1 MSTALPLVGRPARA
15 QSRPYRGRPPRRTRR
30 PTDDRTAHHP
40 AHSTP
45 TRTDVTGAL
54 DGLAAAAEQA
64 HDDAPTRAV
73 LAVVV
78 MRLEDA
84 AGAGLGDACGDP
96 LVVLQRRFG
105 RAHARLA
112 ARAAGQVD
120 ADLLHGLARALAP
133 EPVRD
138 ARTATRRSGAP
149 ALAAC

>member
-1 MSTALPLVGRPARA
+1 MTAPTTTQPTTTPL
-15 QSRPYRGRPPRRTRR
+15 
-30 PTDDRTAHHP
+30 TDL
-40 AHSTP
+40 
-45 TRTDVTGAL
+45 TGAL

-84 AGAGLGDACGDP
+84 AGAALGEACGDP

-112 ARAAGQVD
+112 ARSSGHVE

-133 EPVRD
+133 EPAPS
-138 ARTATRRSGAP
+138 ARTSARRAP
-149 ALAAC
+149 AATLAAC

>member
-1 MSTALPLVGRPARA
+1 MTTQLTPGTTTA
-15 QSRPYRGRPPRRTRR
+15 RTQ
-30 PTDDRTAHHP
+30 TDL
-40 AHSTP
+40 
-45 TRTDVTGAL
+45 TRAL

-78 MRLEDA
+78 TRLEDA
-84 AGAGLGDACGDP
+84 AGAGLGEACGDP

-112 ARAAGQVD
+112 ARTAGDVD

-133 EPVRD
+133 DPARG
-138 ARTATRRSGAP
+138 ARTSARRSGAP